1 VSDPFGAARRGPPA
15 ASAKEDS
22 NMLARWN
29 NDYSVFPSLGF
40 RDFPRLSRDL
50 DRLLY
55 AFERPHD
62 FSPRV
67 TFEER
72 AEAWV
77 LKSELPGFSEKE
89 IDITVTGTTVTLR
102 VQRQTEAK
110 AEGEQQAA
118 QASYR
123 YERTFELPAKVDPD
137 RVEAALKLGVLTVT
151 LPKAAETMPKQIAVK
166 AV

>member
-1 VSDPFGAARRGPPA
+1 
-15 ASAKEDS
+15 
-22 NMLARWN
+22 MLTRW

-72 AEAWV
+72 ADAWV
-77 LKSELPGFSEKE
+77 LRSDLPGFSEKE
-89 IDITVTGTTVTLR
+89 IDITLTGTTVTLK

-110 AEGEQQAA
+110 QAEQQAA
-118 QASYR
+118 QASFR
-123 YERTFELPAKVDPD
+123 YERSFELPVKVDPD
-137 RVEAALKLGVLTVT
+137 KVEAQLKLGVLTVT
-151 LPKAAETMPKQIAVK
+151 LPKAAETRPLQIAVK
-166 AV
+166 AT

>member
-1 VSDPFGAARRGPPA
+1 
-15 ASAKEDS
+15 
-22 NMLARWN
+22 MLARWN
-29 NDYSVFPSLGF
+29 DYGVLPSLGF

-67 TFEER
+67 VFEER
-72 AEAWV
+72 ADAWV
-77 LKSELPGFSEKE
+77 LKSELPGVSENE
-89 IDITVTGTTVTLR
+89 LTVTGTNVTLR
-102 VQRQTEAK
+102 VQRQNETR
-110 AEGEQQAA
+110 EGEQPAA
-118 QASYR
+118 KASYR

-166 AV
+166 AG

>member
-1 VSDPFGAARRGPPA
+1 VVRRRSDKLEKKDQKG
-15 ASAKEDS
+15 ES
-22 NMLARWN
+22 NMLSRW

-40 RDFPRLSRDL
+40 RDSRLSRDL

-62 FSPRV
+62 FAPRV

-72 AEAWV
+72 ADAWV

-89 IDITVTGTTVTLR
+89 VDVTITGTTVTLK

-110 AEGEQQAA
+110 QDAKQGDNQGTQ
-118 QASYR
+118 SSSFR
-123 YERTFELPAKVDPD
+123 YERSFELPVKVDAD
-137 RVEAALKLGVLTVT
+137 KVEAELKLGVLTVT
-151 LPKAAETMPKQIAVK
+151 LPKAPETRPKQIAVK
-166 AV
+166 AG

>member
-1 VSDPFGAARRGPPA
+1 
-15 ASAKEDS
+15 
-22 NMLARWN
+22 MLARWN
-29 NDYSVFPSLGF
+29 DYGLLPSLGF
-40 RDFPRLSRDL
+40 RDFPRISRDL

-67 TFEER
+67 AFEER
-72 AEAWV
+72 ADAWV

-89 IDITVTGTTVTLR
+89 IELTVTGTTVTLR
-102 VQRQTEAK
+102 VQRQTESK
-110 AEGEQQAA
+110 GQGEQEAA
-118 QASYR
+118 HSSYR
-123 YERTFELPAKVDPD
+123 YERSFELPAKVDPD

-166 AV
+166 AG

>member
-1 VSDPFGAARRGPPA
+1 
-15 ASAKEDS
+15 
-22 NMLARWN
+22 MLARWN
-29 NDYSVFPSLGF
+29 DYGLLPNLGF

-67 TFEER
+67 AFEER
-72 AEAWV
+72 ADAWV
-77 LKSELPGFSEKE
+77 LKSELPGVSENE
-89 IDITVTGTTVTLR
+89 IELTVTGTNVTLR
-102 VQRQTEAK
+102 VQRQTETR
-110 AEGEQQAA
+110 EGEQPAA
-118 QASYR
+118 KSSYR
-123 YERTFELPAKVDPD
+123 YERTFELPAKVDAD

-166 AV
+166 AG